1 MAKKKKIDIKQVIAG
16 ALEHYHKMKPSIKDS
31 TKRQN
36 ESLLSEFYRFVDT
49 LPARDR
55 TMKIFSQKGLNR
67 YKEYLID
74 KMNSTKTDG
83 KKRRISRRR
92 NAGEHGKSDEAGTE
106 DAASDG
112 RKPEGT

>member
-1 MAKKKKIDIKQVIAG
+1 MAKKKKIDIKQVIAD
-16 ALEHYHKMKPSIKDS
+16 ALEHYHNYVRPSIQES

-49 LPARDR
+49 LPARDK

-74 KMNSTKTDG
+74 KMERSKTDG
-83 KKRRISRRR
+83 KKRKSKR
-92 NAGEHGKSDEAGTE
+92 NRSQPCCLD
-106 DAASDG
+106 
-112 RKPEGT
+112 

>member
-1 MAKKKKIDIKQVIAG
+1 MAKKKKIDIKQIIAD
-16 ALEHYHKMKPSIKDS
+16 ALEHYHKRNPSIKDS

-83 KKRRISRRR
+83 KKGILVLSSLI
-92 NAGEHGKSDEAGTE
+92 AVVQ
-106 DAASDG
+106 
-112 RKPEGT
+112 